1 MSAIFFV
8 VPGAPVGKG
17 RPKFA
22 RRGNF
27 VATYTP
33 EKTANYENLVKVTAH
48 SAMRGTPLIEGP
60 VRLDL
65 KLFVTPPASWSKKK
79 TALALGGAVLPTTK
93 PDIDN
98 VLKGICDA
106 MNGVV
111 FMDDKQVCEVSVT
124 KRYAA
129 TPEVAV
135 HVSEMSFIESAA

>member
-1 MSAIFFV
+1 MSGVFFV
-8 VPGAPVGKG
+8 VPGVPVGKG

-33 EKTANYENLVKVTAH
+33 AKTASYENLVKLAAH
-48 SAMRGTPLIEGP
+48 TAMRGKPPIEGP
-60 VRLDL
+60 VRLEL
-65 KLFVTPPASWSKKK
+65 KMFVPAPASWSRKKRE
-79 TALALGGAVLPTTK
+79 LALGGAVLPTTK

-111 FMDDKQVCEVSVT
+111 FLDDKQVCEVSVT

-135 HVSEMSFIESAA
+135 HVAEMSFIEAAA